1 MARSTVQRA
10 LLQASPEVALGLRG
24 PLEEAGCEVV
34 EEAAERLVEELDRG
48 AACVVLDPAG
58 LAALSPAARTRL
70 GELRSRVPV
79 LIAGCADAAEAAAAL
94 DDVAVLTLRAD
105 ASAPEHRAAI
115 RATLKLSSLSR
126 DSREAREDLRRH
138 AALVMKDDLT
148 AAYNRRYFERSLE
161 EEIDRARR
169 FNSSVSLIFMD
180 MDNLREVN
188 QKHGHAMGS
197 MVLREAAARTI
208 RTVRSIDKCV
218 RYGGDEF
225 CVILPETDW
234 RGALEVAERIRRSFA
249 SKPFC
254 VDGAEVQLTA
264 SFGVASYPEHASSKA
279 EIIKAADEA
288 MFSVKDER
296 KNGILVAGGR
306 VR

>member
-1 MARSTVQRA
+1 M
-10 LLQASPEVALGLRG
+10 
-24 PLEEAGCEVV
+24 LEEAGCEVV
-34 EEAAERLVEELDRG
+34 EDAAAELVVELERG
-48 AACVVLDPAG
+48 AACVVADDAAFAAFG
-58 LAALSPAARTRL
+58 VEALARL

-79 LIAGCADAAEAAAAL
+79 LVLGCADGDAAAAAL
-94 DDVAVLTLRAD
+94 EAGASLTLRAD
-105 ASAPEHRAAI
+105 ASEPELSAAL
-115 RATLKLSSLSR
+115 RATLQLASLAR

-169 FNSSVSLIFMD
+169 FSSAVSLIFMD
-180 MDNLREVN
+180 IDNLRDVN
-188 QKHGHAMGS
+188 QEHGHAMGS

-225 CVILPETDW
+225 CVILPETGW

-254 VDGAEVQLTA
+254 VDGAEVELTA
-264 SFGVASYPEHASSKA
+264 SFGVASYPEHAATKA